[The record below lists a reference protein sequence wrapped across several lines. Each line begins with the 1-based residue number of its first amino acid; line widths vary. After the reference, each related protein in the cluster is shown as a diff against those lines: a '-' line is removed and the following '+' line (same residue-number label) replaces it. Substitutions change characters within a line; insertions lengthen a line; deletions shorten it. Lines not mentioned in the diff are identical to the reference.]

1 MISEIIKTKNA
12 KTLQE
17 IKKEIEANQEVKRA
31 NDAERAK
38 ADNAFIAAHR
48 AHDRD
53 AAGLAS
59 LEIEKLQKNAERISA
74 RGKVLTNNYN
84 YILVE
89 TGKNA
94 LAEILKKYDGKKH
107 GEKTAE
113 KIRNEMR
120 EKGLSF
126 YFPTNYFTQAKDS
139 ININERGAYGRG
151 LDIWTKNR
159 AKIVDENNTIHAE
172 AVAEIASPY
181 KYIDNIETYLDEIE
195 RLTDETR
202 KAFDAANAKAHEL
215 NEIAVEG
222 LIWRD

>member
-1 MISEIIKTKNA
+1 M

-17 IKKEIEANQEVKRA
+17 IKKEIEANQEIKRA
-31 NDAERAK
+31 NDAEREK
-38 ADNAFIAAHR
+38 ADNNFMNAHK

-59 LEIEKLQKNAERISA
+59 LEIAKLQKTAERISA

-89 TGKNA
+89 MSKNA

-120 EKGLSF
+120 ERGFAF

-139 ININERGAYGRG
+139 ISINERGAYGRG
-151 LDIWTKNR
+151 VEIWTKNR
-159 AKIVDENNTIHAE
+159 VKIVDENNIIHAE
-172 AVAEIASPY
+172 TVAEVVNRY
-181 KYIDNIETYLDEIE
+181 KYINNIETYLDEIE

-202 KAFDAANAKAHEL
+202 KAFDTANAKAHEL
-215 NEIAVEG
+215 NEIAIDG
-222 LIWRD
+222 LKWID

>member
-1 MISEIIKTKNA
+1 M

-31 NDAERAK
+31 NDAEREK
-38 ADNAFIAAHR
+38 ANNAFISAHK

-94 LAEILKKYDGKKH
+94 LAEILKEYDGKKH

-113 KIRNEMR
+113 KIRDEMR
-120 EKGLSF
+120 NNGFAF
-126 YFPTNYFTQAKDS
+126 YFPTNYFTQVKDS
-139 ININERGAYGRG
+139 ISINERGAYGRG
-151 LDIWTKNR
+151 VDVWTKNR
-159 AKIVDENNTIHAE
+159 AKIIDENNVIHAD
-172 AVAEIASPY
+172 AVAELASPY
-181 KYIDNIETYLDEIE
+181 KYIDNIEKYLDKIE
-195 RLTDETR
+195 RLTAETR
-202 KAFDAANAKAHEL
+202 KAFDAAKAKAHEL

-222 LIWRD
+222 LKWRD

>member
-1 MISEIIKTKNA
+1 M
-12 KTLQE
+12 KTLNE
-17 IKKEIEANQEVKRA
+17 IKKEIEANLEVKRA
-31 NDAERAK
+31 NDADREK
-38 ADNAFIAAHR
+38 ANAAFIDAHK

-94 LAEILKKYDGKKH
+94 LAEIIKKYDGKKH

-113 KIRNEMR
+113 KIRDEMR
-120 EKGLSF
+120 EKGFSF

-159 AKIVDENNTIHAE
+159 AKIVDENNVIHAE
-172 AVAEIASPY
+172 AVAELVSPY

-202 KAFDAANAKAHEL
+202 KAFDVANAKAHEL

-222 LIWRD
+222 LKWRD

>member
-1 MISEIIKTKNA
+1 M

-17 IKKEIEANQEVKRA
+17 IKKEIEANQEVKRT
-31 NDAERAK
+31 NDAEREK
-38 ADNAFIAAHR
+38 ANNKFMNAHK
-48 AHDRD
+48 AHDRA

-59 LEIEKLQKNAERISA
+59 LEIAKLQKTAERISA

-89 TGKNA
+89 MSKNA

-120 EKGLSF
+120 EKGFAF
-126 YFPTNYFTQAKDS
+126 YFPTNYFTQAKDN

-151 LDIWTKNR
+151 VDIWTKNR

-172 AVAEIASPY
+172 AVAEVVNRY

-195 RLTDETR
+195 WLTDETR
-202 KAFDAANAKAHEL
+202 KAFEAASAKAHEL
-215 NEIAVEG
+215 NEIAVDG
-222 LIWRD
+222 LKWRD

>member
-1 MISEIIKTKNA
+1 M

-31 NDAERAK
+31 NDAEREK
-38 ADNAFIAAHR
+38 ANNKFMNAHK

-59 LEIEKLQKNAERISA
+59 LEIDKIKKTAERISA

-84 YILVE
+84 YVLVE

-113 KIRNEMR
+113 KIRDEMR
-120 EKGLSF
+120 EKGFAF
-126 YFPTNYFTQAKDS
+126 YFPANHYLSQVRDS
-139 ININERGAYGRG
+139 IAINERGAYGRG
-151 LDIWTKNR
+151 VEIWTENR

-172 AVAEIASPY
+172 AVAELVSPY
-181 KYIDNIETYLDEIE
+181 KYIDNI
-195 RLTDETR
+195 
-202 KAFDAANAKAHEL
+202 
-215 NEIAVEG
+215 
-222 LIWRD
+222 

>member
-1 MISEIIKTKNA
+1 M

-31 NDAERAK
+31 NDAEREK
-38 ADNAFIAAHR
+38 ADNNFMSAHK

-89 TGKNA
+89 TGENA

-113 KIRNEMR
+113 KIRDEMR
-120 EKGLSF
+120 EKGFSF
-126 YFPTNYFTQAKDS
+126 YFPTNYLSQAKDS
-139 ININERGAYGRG
+139 ISINERGAYGRG
-151 LDIWTKNR
+151 VEIWTKNR
-159 AKIVDENNTIHAE
+159 AKIVDENNIIHAE

-181 KYIDNIETYLDEIE
+181 KYIDNIETYLDKIE
-195 RLTDETR
+195 RLTAETR
-202 KAFDAANAKAHEL
+202 KAFDAASAKEHEL

-222 LIWRD
+222 LKWRD

>member
-1 MISEIIKTKNA
+1 M

-31 NDAERAK
+31 NDAEREK
-38 ADNAFIAAHR
+38 ANNNFMNAHK

-59 LEIEKLQKNAERISA
+59 LEIDRLQKAAERISA
-74 RGKVLTNNYN
+74 RGKVLKNNYN

-89 TGKNA
+89 TSKA
-94 LAEILKKYDGKKH
+94 AIAEIIKKYDGKKH

-120 EKGLSF
+120 EKGFAF
-126 YFPTNYFTQAKDS
+126 YFPTNYLSQAKDS

-172 AVAEIASPY
+172 AVAEVVNRY

-202 KAFDAANAKAHEL
+202 KAFDAATAKAHEL

-222 LIWRD
+222 LKWRD

>member
-1 MISEIIKTKNA
+1 M
-12 KTLQE
+12 KTLNE

-38 ADNAFIAAHR
+38 ADNAFIAAHK

-53 AAGLAS
+53 AAGLVS
-59 LEIEKLQKNAERISA
+59 LEIDKLQKAAERISA

-84 YILVE
+84 YVLVE
-89 TGKNA
+89 TGKKA

-113 KIRNEMR
+113 KIRDEMR
-120 EKGLSF
+120 ENGFSF
-126 YFPTNYFTQAKDS
+126 YFPTNYFTQTKDS

-159 AKIVDENNTIHAE
+159 AKIVDENNTVHAD
-172 AVAEIASPY
+172 AVAELVSPY
-181 KYIDNIETYLDEIE
+181 EYIDNIEKYLDKIE
-195 RLTDETR
+195 RLTAETR

-222 LIWRD
+222 LKWRD

>member
-1 MISEIIKTKNA
+1 M

-17 IKKEIEANQEVKRA
+17 IKKEIEANQEIKRA
-31 NDAERAK
+31 NAAEREK
-38 ADNAFIAAHR
+38 ANSAFISAFIAAHR

-59 LEIEKLQKNAERISA
+59 LEIEKLQKTAERINA
-74 RGKVLTNNYN
+74 RGKALTNNYN
-84 YILVE
+84 YVLIE

-113 KIRNEMR
+113 KIRDEMR
-120 EKGLSF
+120 EKGFAF
-126 YFPTNYFTQAKDS
+126 YFPTNYLSQARDS
-139 ININERGAYGRG
+139 ISLNERGAYGRG
-151 LDIWTKNR
+151 AECWTKNR

-172 AVAEIASPY
+172 AVAELVSPY
-181 KYIDNIETYLDEIE
+181 KYIGNIETYLDEIE

-202 KAFDAANAKAHEL
+202 KAFDAATAKAHEL
-215 NEIAVEG
+215 NEIAIEG
-222 LIWRD
+222 LKWRD

>member
-1 MISEIIKTKNA
+1 M
-12 KTLQE
+12 KTLNE
-17 IKKEIEANQEVKRA
+17 IKKEIEANQELKRA
-31 NDAERAK
+31 NDAEREK
-38 ADNAFIAAHR
+38 ADNAFIAAHK

-59 LEIEKLQKNAERISA
+59 LEIDKIKKNAERISA

-89 TGKNA
+89 AGKNA

-113 KIRNEMR
+113 KIRDEMR
-120 EKGLSF
+120 ENGFSF
-126 YFPTNYFTQAKDS
+126 YFPTNYFTQVKDS
-139 ININERGAYGRG
+139 ISINERGAYGRG
-151 LDIWTKNR
+151 VDIWTKNR

-172 AVAEIASPY
+172 AVAELASPY

-202 KAFDAANAKAHEL
+202 KAFEAAKAKAHEL
-215 NEIAVEG
+215 NKIAVEG
-222 LIWRD
+222 LKWRD

>member
-1 MISEIIKTKNA
+1 M

-17 IKKEIEANQEVKRA
+17 IKKEIEANQEIKRA
-31 NDAERAK
+31 NDAEREK
-38 ADNAFIAAHR
+38 ADNNFMNAHK

-59 LEIEKLQKNAERISA
+59 LEIAKLQKTSERISA

-89 TGKNA
+89 MSKNA

-120 EKGLSF
+120 EKGFAF

-139 ININERGAYGRG
+139 ISINERGAYGRG
-151 LDIWTKNR
+151 VEIWTKNR
-159 AKIVDENNTIHAE
+159 VKIVDENNIIHAE
-172 AVAEIASPY
+172 TVAEVVNRY

-195 RLTDETR
+195 RLTAETR
-202 KAFDAANAKAHEL
+202 KAFDTANAKAHEL
-215 NEIAVEG
+215 NEIAIDG
-222 LIWRD
+222 LKWID

>member
-1 MISEIIKTKNA
+1 M

-31 NDAERAK
+31 NDAEREK
-38 ADNAFIAAHR
+38 ANNAFIAAHR

-59 LEIEKLQKNAERISA
+59 LEIDKLQKNAERISA

-107 GEKTAE
+107 GAKTAE
-113 KIRNEMR
+113 KIRDEMR
-120 EKGLSF
+120 EKGFSLS
-126 YFPTNYFTQAKDS
+126 FPTNHYLSPIIDS
-139 ININERGAYGRG
+139 IAINERETSGRG
-151 LDIWTKNR
+151 VEAWTENR
-159 AKIVDENNTIHAE
+159 AKIVDGTNTIHAE
-172 AVAEIASPY
+172 AVAEVVNPY
-181 KYIDNIETYLDEIE
+181 KFIDNIETYLDEIE

-202 KAFDAANAKAHEL
+202 KAFDTANAKAHEL
-215 NEIAVEG
+215 NKIAVEG
-222 LIWRD
+222 LKWRD

>member
-1 MISEIIKTKNA
+1 M

-31 NDAERAK
+31 NDAEREK
-38 ADNAFIAAHR
+38 ADNAFISAHK

-59 LEIEKLQKNAERISA
+59 LEIDKLQKTAERISA

-89 TGKNA
+89 MGKCA

-113 KIRNEMR
+113 KIRDEMR
-120 EKGLSF
+120 ENGFSF
-126 YFPTNYFTQAKDS
+126 YFPTNYFTQIKDS

-172 AVAEIASPY
+172 AVAELVSPY

-195 RLTDETR
+195 RLTAETR
-202 KAFDAANAKAHEL
+202 KAFDAATAKAHEL

-222 LIWRD
+222 LKWRD

>member
-1 MISEIIKTKNA
+1 M
-12 KTLQE
+12 KTLNE
-17 IKKEIEANQEVKRA
+17 IKKEIEANLEVKRA
-31 NDAERAK
+31 NDAEREK
-38 ADNAFIAAHR
+38 ANNAFIAAHR

-53 AAGLAS
+53 VARLAS
-59 LEIEKLQKNAERISA
+59 LEIEKLQKNAERINA

-84 YILVE
+84 YVLVE

-120 EKGLSF
+120 EKGFAF
-126 YFPTNYFTQAKDS
+126 YFPTNYFTQIKDS
-139 ININERGAYGRG
+139 ISINERGAYGRG
-151 LDIWTKNR
+151 VEIWTKNR
-159 AKIVDENNTIHAE
+159 AKIVDENNIIHAE
-172 AVAEIASPY
+172 AVAEVINRY

-195 RLTDETR
+195 RLTAETR
-202 KAFDAANAKAHEL
+202 NAFDAANAKAHEL

-222 LIWRD
+222 LKWRD

>member
-1 MISEIIKTKNA
+1 M
-12 KTLQE
+12 KTLNE
-17 IKKEIEANQEVKRA
+17 IKKEIEANLEVKRA
-31 NDAERAK
+31 NDADREK
-38 ADNAFIAAHR
+38 ANNAFIAAHR

-113 KIRNEMR
+113 KIRVEMR
-120 EKGLSF
+120 ERGFAF
-126 YFPTNYFTQAKDS
+126 YFPTNYISQARDS
-139 ININERGAYGRG
+139 ISINERGAYGRG
-151 LDIWTKNR
+151 VEIWTENR
-159 AKIVDENNTIHAE
+159 AKIIDENNIIHAE
-172 AVAEIASPY
+172 AVAEVVNRY
-181 KYIDNIETYLDEIE
+181 KFIDNIEKYLDKIE
-195 RLTDETR
+195 RLTAETR

-222 LIWRD
+222 LKWRD

>member
-1 MISEIIKTKNA
+1 M

-31 NDAERAK
+31 NDAEREK
-38 ADNAFIAAHR
+38 ADNNFMNAHK
-48 AHDRD
+48 AHDRA

-59 LEIEKLQKNAERISA
+59 LEIEKLQKNADRISA
-74 RGKVLTNNYN
+74 RGKVLKNNYN

-107 GEKTAE
+107 GVKTAE
-113 KIRNEMR
+113 KIRDEMR
-120 EKGLSF
+120 EKGYAF
-126 YFPTNYFTQAKDS
+126 YFPANHYLSQVRDS
-139 ININERGAYGRG
+139 IEINERGAYGRG
-151 LDIWTKNR
+151 VEIWTKNR
-159 AKIVDENNTIHAE
+159 AKIVDENNVIHAD
-172 AVAEIASPY
+172 AVAEVVNRY

-222 LIWRD
+222 LKWRD

>member
-1 MISEIIKTKNA
+1 M

-31 NDAERAK
+31 NDAEREK
-38 ADNAFIAAHR
+38 ADNAFITAHK

-53 AAGLAS
+53 AAELAS
-59 LEIEKLQKNAERISA
+59 LEIDKLQKNAERISA

-120 EKGLSF
+120 ERGFAF
-126 YFPTNYFTQAKDS
+126 YFPTNYLSQAKDS
-139 ININERGAYGRG
+139 ISLNERGAYGRG
-151 LDIWTKNR
+151 VEIWTKNR
-159 AKIVDENNTIHAE
+159 AKIIDENNIIHAE
-172 AVAEIASPY
+172 AVAELASPY
-181 KYIDNIETYLDEIE
+181 KYIDNIEKYLDKIE

-202 KAFDAANAKAHEL
+202 KAFDAATAKAHEL

-222 LIWRD
+222 LKWRD

>member
-1 MISEIIKTKNA
+1 M

-31 NDAERAK
+31 NDAEREK
-38 ADNAFIAAHR
+38 ADKDFIAAHR

-53 AAGLAS
+53 AVGLAS
-59 LEIEKLQKNAERISA
+59 LEIDKIQKNAERISA

-89 TGKNA
+89 AGKNA
-94 LAEILKKYDGKKH
+94 LSEILKKYDGKKH
-107 GEKTAE
+107 GAKTAE
-113 KIRNEMR
+113 KIRDEMR
-120 EKGLSF
+120 EKGFSF
-126 YFPTNYFTQAKDS
+126 YFPTNHYLSPIIDS
-139 ININERGAYGRG
+139 IVINERETSGRG
-151 LDIWTKNR
+151 VEIWTENR
-159 AKIVDENNTIHAE
+159 AKIVDGTNTIHAE

-181 KYIDNIETYLDEIE
+181 KYIDNIEKYLDKIE
-195 RLTDETR
+195 RLTDKTR

-222 LIWRD
+222 LKWRD

>member
-1 MISEIIKTKNA
+1 M
-12 KTLQE
+12 KTLHE

-31 NDAERAK
+31 NDAEREK
-38 ADNAFIAAHR
+38 ANKDFIAAHK

-59 LEIEKLQKNAERISA
+59 LEIDKLQKTAERISA

-94 LAEILKKYDGKKH
+94 LAEIMKKYDGKKH

-120 EKGLSF
+120 EKGFSF
-126 YFPTNYFTQAKDS
+126 YFPTNHYLSPIIDS
-139 ININERGAYGRG
+139 IVINERGAYGRG
-151 LDIWTKNR
+151 VEIWTENR
-159 AKIVDENNTIHAE
+159 AKIVDGTNTIHAE
-172 AVAEIASPY
+172 AVAEIVNCY

-195 RLTDETR
+195 RLTAETR
-202 KAFDAANAKAHEL
+202 KAFDAATAKAHEL

-222 LIWRD
+222 LKWGD

>member
-1 MISEIIKTKNA
+1 M

-17 IKKEIEANQEVKRA
+17 IKKEIEANLEVKRA
-31 NDAERAK
+31 NDAEREK

-89 TGKNA
+89 TSKAA

-113 KIRNEMR
+113 KIRDEMR
-120 EKGLSF
+120 EKGFAF
-126 YFPTNYFTQAKDS
+126 YFPNNHFTQKKDS
-139 ININERGAYGRG
+139 ISINERGACGRWVE
-151 LDIWTKNR
+151 IWTENR

-172 AVAEIASPY
+172 AVAELASPY
-181 KYIDNIETYLDEIE
+181 KYIDNIETYLDKIE

-202 KAFDAANAKAHEL
+202 NAFDAANAKAHEL

-222 LIWRD
+222 LKWRD

>member
-1 MISEIIKTKNA
+1 M

-31 NDAERAK
+31 NDAEREK
-38 ADNAFIAAHR
+38 ANNAFIAAHK
-48 AHDRD
+48 AYNRD

-59 LEIEKLQKNAERISA
+59 LEIDKLQKAAERISA

-113 KIRNEMR
+113 KIRDEMR
-120 EKGLSF
+120 ERGYAC
-126 YFPTNYFTQAKDS
+126 YFPATHYFSQEKDC

-151 LDIWTKNR
+151 LEIWTKNR
-159 AKIVDENNTIHAE
+159 AKIVDENNIIHAE
-172 AVAEIASPY
+172 AVAEVVNRY
-181 KYIDNIETYLDEIE
+181 KFIDNIETYLDEIE
-195 RLTDETR
+195 RLTAETR
-202 KAFDAANAKAHEL
+202 KAFDAATAKAHEL

-222 LIWRD
+222 LKWGD

>member
-1 MISEIIKTKNA
+1 M

-31 NDAERAK
+31 NDAEREK
-38 ADNAFIAAHR
+38 ADKAFIAAHI

-53 AAGLAS
+53 AVGLAS
-59 LEIEKLQKNAERISA
+59 LEIDKIKKTAERISA

-89 TGKNA
+89 TGKIA

-113 KIRNEMR
+113 KIRDEMR
-120 EKGLSF
+120 ENGFSF
-126 YFPTNYFTQAKDS
+126 YFPTNYLSQARDS
-139 ININERGAYGRG
+139 ISLNERGANGRG

-159 AKIVDENNTIHAE
+159 AKIVDENNIIHAE
-172 AVAEIASPY
+172 AVAEVVNRY
-181 KYIDNIETYLDEIE
+181 KFIDNIEKYLDKIE
-195 RLTDETR
+195 RLTAETR

-222 LIWRD
+222 LKWRD

>member
-1 MISEIIKTKNA
+1 M
-12 KTLQE
+12 KTLNE

-31 NDAERAK
+31 NDAEREK
-38 ADNAFIAAHR
+38 ADNAFISAHK
-48 AHDRD
+48 AHDRE

-59 LEIEKLQKNAERISA
+59 LEIDKLQKTAERINA

-89 TGKNA
+89 TGKSA
-94 LAEILKKYDGKKH
+94 LAEIIKKYDGKKH

-113 KIRNEMR
+113 KIRDEMR
-120 EKGLSF
+120 ENGFSF
-126 YFPTNYFTQAKDS
+126 YFPTNYFTQVKDS
-139 ININERGAYGRG
+139 ISINERGANGRG
-151 LDIWTKNR
+151 VEIWTKNR

-181 KYIDNIETYLDEIE
+181 KYIDNIEKYLDEIE
-195 RLTDETR
+195 RLTAETR

-222 LIWRD
+222 LKWGD

>member
-1 MISEIIKTKNA
+1 M

-17 IKKEIEANQEVKRA
+17 IKKEIEANQEEKRA
-31 NDAERAK
+31 NDSEREK
-38 ADNAFIAAHR
+38 VNNAFMTAHK
-48 AHDRD
+48 AGDRD
-53 AAGLAS
+53 AAGLAAF
-59 LEIEKLQKNAERISA
+59 EIEKVQKRAERISA

-84 YILVE
+84 YVLAE
-89 TGKNA
+89 AGKVA

-113 KIRNEMR
+113 KIRDEMR
-120 EKGLSF
+120 ERGYAC
-126 YFPTNYFTQAKDS
+126 YFPATHYFSQEKDC

-151 LDIWTKNR
+151 LEIWTKNR
-159 AKIVDENNTIHAE
+159 AKIVDENNTIHAD
-172 AVAEIASPY
+172 AVAELASPY

-202 KAFDAANAKAHEL
+202 KAFDAASAKAHEL

-222 LIWRD
+222 LFWRD

>member
-1 MISEIIKTKNA
+1 M
-12 KTLQE
+12 KTLNE
-17 IKKEIEANQEVKRA
+17 IKKEIEANLEIERA
-31 NDAERAK
+31 NDAERKK
-38 ADNAFIAAHR
+38 ANNAFIDAHR

-113 KIRNEMR
+113 KIRDEMR
-120 EKGLSF
+120 EKGFSF
-126 YFPTNYFTQAKDS
+126 YFPTNYISQARDS
-139 ININERGAYGRG
+139 ISINERGAYGRG
-151 LDIWTKNR
+151 VEIWTENR
-159 AKIVDENNTIHAE
+159 AKIIDENNIIHAE
-172 AVAEIASPY
+172 AVAEVVNRY
-181 KYIDNIETYLDEIE
+181 KYINNIEKYLDKIE
-195 RLTDETR
+195 RLTAETR

-222 LIWRD
+222 LKWRD

>member
-1 MISEIIKTKNA
+1 M
-12 KTLQE
+12 KTLNE

-31 NDAERAK
+31 NDAEREK
-38 ADNAFIAAHR
+38 ANNKFMNAHK

-59 LEIEKLQKNAERISA
+59 LEIDKIKKTAERISA

-94 LAEILKKYDGKKH
+94 LAEIMKKYDGKKH

-113 KIRNEMR
+113 KIRDEMR
-120 EKGLSF
+120 EKGFSF
-126 YFPTNYFTQAKDS
+126 YFPTNYFTQIKDS
-139 ININERGAYGRG
+139 ISINEREAYGRG
-151 LDIWTKNR
+151 VEIWTKNR

-172 AVAEIASPY
+172 AVAELASPY
-181 KYIDNIETYLDEIE
+181 KYIDNIEKYLDKIE
-195 RLTDETR
+195 RLTAETR

-222 LIWRD
+222 LKWRD

>member
-1 MISEIIKTKNA
+1 M

-17 IKKEIEANQEVKRA
+17 IKKEIEANQEAERA
-31 NDAERAK
+31 NDAERKK
-38 ADNAFIAAHR
+38 ANNAFIAAHR

-59 LEIEKLQKNAERISA
+59 LEIDKLQKTAERISA

-89 TGKNA
+89 MGKNA

-113 KIRNEMR
+113 KIRDEMR
-120 EKGLSF
+120 EKGFSF
-126 YFPTNYFTQAKDS
+126 YFPTNYFTLAKDS
-139 ININERGAYGRG
+139 ISINERETSGRG
-151 LDIWTKNR
+151 VEIWTENR
-159 AKIVDENNTIHAE
+159 AKIIDENNTIHAE
-172 AVAEIASPY
+172 AVAEVVNRY
-181 KYIDNIETYLDEIE
+181 KFIDNIETYLDEIE
-195 RLTDETR
+195 RLTAETR

-215 NEIAVEG
+215 NKIAVEG
-222 LIWRD
+222 LKWRD

>member
-1 MISEIIKTKNA
+1 M

-17 IKKEIEANQEVKRA
+17 IKKEIEANLEVKRA
-31 NDAERAK
+31 NDAEREK
-38 ADNAFIAAHR
+38 ANNNVMNAHK

-59 LEIEKLQKNAERISA
+59 LEIEKLQKTAERISA

-94 LAEILKKYDGKKH
+94 LAEIIKKYDGKKH

-120 EKGLSF
+120 EKGFSF
-126 YFPTNYFTQAKDS
+126 YFPTNHYLSPIIDS
-139 ININERGAYGRG
+139 IVINERETSGRG
-151 LDIWTKNR
+151 VEIWTKNR
-159 AKIVDENNTIHAE
+159 AKIIDGTNTIHAE
-172 AVAEIASPY
+172 AVAELASPY
-181 KYIDNIETYLDEIE
+181 KYIDNIEKYLDKIE
-195 RLTDETR
+195 RLTAETR

-215 NEIAVEG
+215 NEIAVDG
-222 LIWRD
+222 LKWRD